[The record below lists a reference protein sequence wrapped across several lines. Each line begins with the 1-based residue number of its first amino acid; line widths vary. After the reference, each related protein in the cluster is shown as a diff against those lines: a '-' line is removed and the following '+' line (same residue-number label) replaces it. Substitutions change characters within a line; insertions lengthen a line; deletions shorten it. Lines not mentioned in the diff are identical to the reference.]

1 MTFTDDAVVFNNV
14 SLIFPVPLAAA
25 LLIPVTAARLHANV
39 VPVVLLVA
47 VYVKAVP
54 LVAVAVRLL
63 DSTGVGLTVN
73 VAALE
78 FTVAPA
84 FVHTA
89 RYRLL
94 LSAVVGANDKVADV
108 APVTLAQVVPPF
120 VLTCHCT
127 VGDGVPLAAEVKL
140 AFTPAHLVC
149 EAG

>member
-1 MTFTDDAVVFNNV
+1 MTLTGEVVEFINV
-14 SLIFPVPLAAA
+14 SLTFPVPLAAV
-25 LLIPVTAARLHANV
+25 LLIPVTVARLHANV

-54 LVAVAVRLL
+54 LVAFVVRLL
-63 DSTGVGLTVN
+63 DSTGTGLTVN

-78 FTVAPA
+78 FTVAPE

-89 RYRLL
+89 RYCLL
-94 LSAVVGANDKVADV
+94 LSAVVVANDNVPDV
-108 APVTLAQVVPPF
+108 APVTLVHVVPPF

-127 VGDGVPLAAEVKL
+127 VGAGVPLAAELKL
-140 AFTPAHLVC
+140 AFTPAQRVC